1 MKYYLIAGEASG
13 DLHGSLLIR
22 ALRERDPQAQIRAWG
37 GDLMQEAGA
46 DLVKH
51 YRELAFMGF
60 VEVALNLRTI
70 LGNLRWCKR
79 DIVAFQPEV
88 LVLIDYPGFNMR
100 IAEFARAAGFKV
112 VYYIAPQ
119 AWAWKQNRALKLK
132 RDVHRLLS
140 ILPFESDFFA
150 GYDLPVDFV
159 GHPLLDALEKRPP
172 VDRQQR
178 LQEWGLDPD
187 QPLLALLPGSRKQ
200 EIKTMLPRMLAAA
213 KALGWQVAVA
223 GAPGQ
228 EAAFYRDFLQG
239 HRAVLL
245 QAKTYALL
253 EVANLA
259 AVTSG
264 TATLETALFGVP
276 QVVCYRGSWLS
287 YQIARR
293 LVKVKYISLVNL
305 VLDRPFLTELI
316 QSELSAKNLQRELAR
331 AYSAESRQE
340 WRYTYRTLRAKL
352 GGPGASAKAAQI
364 VYQTARE

>member
-1 MKYYLIAGEASG
+1 VKYYLIAGEASG

-112 VYYIAPQ
+112 VYYIAPH

-150 GYDLPVDFV
+150 RYDLP
-159 GHPLLDALEKRPP
+159 
-172 VDRQQR
+172 
-178 LQEWGLDPD
+178 
-187 QPLLALLPGSRKQ
+187 
-200 EIKTMLPRMLAAA
+200 
-213 KALGWQVAVA
+213 
-223 GAPGQ
+223 
-228 EAAFYRDFLQG
+228 
-239 HRAVLL
+239 
-245 QAKTYALL
+245 
-253 EVANLA
+253 
-259 AVTSG
+259 
-264 TATLETALFGVP
+264 
-276 QVVCYRGSWLS
+276 
-287 YQIARR
+287 
-293 LVKVKYISLVNL
+293 
-305 VLDRPFLTELI
+305 
-316 QSELSAKNLQRELAR
+316 
-331 AYSAESRQE
+331 
-340 WRYTYRTLRAKL
+340 
-352 GGPGASAKAAQI
+352 
-364 VYQTARE
+364 